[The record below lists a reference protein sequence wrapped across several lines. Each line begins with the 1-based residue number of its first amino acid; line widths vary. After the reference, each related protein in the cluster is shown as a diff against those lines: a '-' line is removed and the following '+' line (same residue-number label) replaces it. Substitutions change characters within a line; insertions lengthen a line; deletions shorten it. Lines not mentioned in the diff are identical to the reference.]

1 MKNSVY
7 LSDSLLL
14 SAPNIDIF
22 TNNIL
27 YTPTQEYYNIALDS
41 DKILKN
47 VVRPHPY
54 MMQDYL
60 EASNYKYENEYH
72 FFDRTLPENIQNINV
87 FKNPVEYK
95 LNKYLFRCD
104 QFTSTHKGLH
114 ILFAGCSETFGEGG
128 NISDSWSRKLYDQ
141 IKLNNEVSGY
151 FNISSPGF
159 GWEDIIHN
167 TQRYVELFGSPDII
181 FILAPN
187 IVRYLEYEKESD
199 KFKMVHKYPSNTKN
213 KRYFKLYAEK
223 FVSWTFMFKHFV
235 NYCNTKKIKI
245 VFTSWSQHDIDN
257 FIRIKSFSDLFISPG
272 KILTIDNLEN
282 LYNNLQADDI
292 LRRDGNHRGNIFH
305 NNIAN
310 KFIEY
315 LNINQIN
322 NKLNKIDLIKT
333 NLSLKTID
341 GDL

>member
-14 SAPNIDIF
+14 SAPNIDHF
-22 TNNIL
+22 TNNIF
-27 YTPTQEYYNIALDS
+27 YTPSREYYDIALNS
-41 DKILKN
+41 DEILKN
-47 VVRPHPY
+47 VSRPNFD
-54 MMQDYL
+54 MMQNYL
-60 EASNYKYENEYH
+60 ESSNYKYENEYH
-72 FFDRTLPENIQNINV
+72 FFDRSLTENIQNVNV
-87 FKNPVEYK
+87 FKIPVEYK

-104 QFTSTHKGLH
+104 QFTSIYKGLH

-128 NISDSWSRKLYDQ
+128 NINDNWSKKLYDQ

-167 TQRYVELFGSPDII
+167 VQRYVELFGSPDII

-187 IVRYLEYEKESD
+187 VVRYLEYEKESD
-199 KFKMVHKYPSNTKN
+199 NFKMVHKYPLNTKN
-213 KRYFKLYAEK
+213 KKYFKLYAEK
-223 FVSWTFMFKHFV
+223 FVSWTFMFKSFV

-245 VFTSWSQHDIDN
+245 FFTSWSRHDNDN
-257 FIRIKSFSDLFISPG
+257 FKKIKSFSNLFIHPG
-272 KILTIDNLEN
+272 IILTVDDLEN

-305 NNIAN
+305 TNIAN
-310 KFIEY
+310 KFIES
-315 LNINQIN
+315 LNANQIS
-322 NKLNKIDLIKT
+322 NKLNKIDLIER
-333 NLSLKTID
+333 NLSLKTVD
-341 GDL
+341 GDF